1 MKRSLS
7 VMRLVTLTAV
17 VLLVAGVVG
26 LQPAQGQGTA
36 YAITVSGVGTAAGE
50 PDIAYID
57 IGAEVLN
64 TNLSAALTK
73 AAEISG
79 NVSQALIALK
89 ISPIDIQA
97 AKMTVIPQDR
107 VDPRTGP
114 TGNFI
119 YRVRS
124 TMRVTVRGV
133 GQVNAAISAA
143 ATAGANVI
151 DNFILSISDLTSL
164 EIEAR
169 ARAVK
174 SAQER
179 AKQLADALGV
189 TVGDAVMISEDLIN
203 PATLMGPIVPVGGDI
218 RGAIIEKNNAPNAGQ
233 LVVIVRVS
241 VTFSIRSQR

>member
-1 MKRSLS
+1 
-7 VMRLVTLTAV
+7 MRLVTLAAIL
-17 VLLVAGVVG
+17 LLVAGVVG
-26 LQPAQGQGTA
+26 LQPARGQGTV
-36 YAITVSGVGTAAGE
+36 YTITVSGLGTAAGE

-64 TNLSAALTK
+64 TNLTAALAK
-73 AAEISG
+73 ASEISG
-79 NVSQALIALK
+79 NVTQALLALK
-89 ISPIDIQA
+89 IAPVDIQA
-97 AKMTVIPQDR
+97 AKMAVTPQDR

-119 YRVRS
+119 YRVRN
-124 TMRVTVRGV
+124 TIRVTVRNMA
-133 GQVNAAISAA
+133 QVNPAINAA

-151 DNFILSISDLTSL
+151 ENFVLSINDLTAL
-164 EIEAR
+164 EVEAR
-169 ARAVK
+169 ARAVR

-189 TVGDAVMISEDLIN
+189 TVGDAVIISEDLIN
-203 PATLMGPIVPVGGDI
+203 PLTLMGPIVPVGGDI

-233 LVVIVRVS
+233 LVVTVRIT